1 MQIVPRSFR
10 FVSFCFVA
18 GGGRRGK
25 DREEISKK
33 FLNREGR
40 GVRYTMESV
49 GVGVKRGISRTRPR
63 TS

>member
-33 FLNREGR
+33 FLNREGGR
-40 GVRYTMESV
+40 G
-49 GVGVKRGISRTRPR
+49 GGKRGSLHNGKCWCWREKGYLAN
-63 TS
+63 